1 MGTSSG
7 LLPSES
13 EGGQLGTGSDFDA
26 WEPVEVPNLSH
37 GGSMLQNNEHTM
49 RWRAVQVTCGFQHS
63 AAIVELTNGG

>member
-26 WEPVEVPNLSH
+26 WDPVDVSVLSH
-37 GGSMLQNNEHTM
+37 GGQVIGNSEHRM
-49 RWRAVQVTCGFQHS
+49 RWRAIQVACGFQHS
-63 AAIVELTNGG
+63 AAIVELCA